1 MGWRYRKSVTLFPGV
16 RVNFGTKS
24 ASLSLGGKGFRT
36 TYSTTGRVTKSF
48 GIPGTGLSY
57 VTSTNRKKNS
67 SASPRSRT
75 NTIREAPATSYT
87 APTTLPPT
95 PEYTPVQEVDHRS
108 AAMSLIEGIY
118 ETADAAIDWR
128 KILVEDYDAD
138 IPHWDYLRAR
148 AERVLN
154 GDLETYFEII
164 SDMNPVDDLLRF
176 GSEFECGTEDPRM
189 LSVHFK
195 VNSSQ
200 VLRDIK
206 HLPKSEYNE
215 LLQDYVCGCAIRVA
229 RDLFALLP
237 FRRVVVDAENH
248 GKDILSVEFT
258 REKMTDVDY
267 ETIDASEFVTS
278 FTHRMDFTP
287 ERGFSEI
294 VSLDSL

>member
-1 MGWRYRKSVTLFPGV
+1 MGGRFRKSVTLLPGV
-16 RVNFGTKS
+16 RVNFGMKS

-75 NTIREAPATSYT
+75 NTIRETPATSYA

-95 PEYTPVQEVDHRS
+95 PDYTPVQEVDHRS

-118 ETADAAIDWR
+118 ENADAAIDWR
-128 KILVEDYDAD
+128 KILIEDYDAD
-138 IPHWDYLRAR
+138 IPHWDYLKAR

-154 GDLETYFEII
+154 GDLDTYFEII

-200 VLRDIK
+200 VLRDIE
-206 HLPKSEYNE
+206 HLPKTDYNE

-237 FRRVVVDAENH
+237 FRRIIIDAENS
-248 GKDILSVEFT
+248 GDDILSVEFT
-258 REKMTDVDY
+258 RDKMEGIDY
-267 ETIDASEFVTS
+267 SNVDASDFVCQFLYRMS
-278 FTHRMDFTP
+278 FTLQG
-287 ERGFSEI
+287 GFSKI
-294 VSLDSL
+294 VPLDA

>member
-1 MGWRYRKSVTLFPGV
+1 M
-16 RVNFGTKS
+16 NFGMKS

-75 NTIREAPATSYT
+75 NTIREVPATSYA

-200 VLRDIK
+200 VLRDIE
-206 HLPKSEYNE
+206 HLPKTDYNE

-237 FRRVVVDAENH
+237 FRRIIIDAENS
-248 GKDILSVEFT
+248 GDDILSVEFT
-258 REKMTDVDY
+258 RDKMEGIDY
-267 ETIDASEFVTS
+267 SNVDASDFVCQFLYRMS
-278 FTHRMDFTP
+278 FTLQG
-287 ERGFSEI
+287 GFSKI
-294 VSLDSL
+294 VPLDA

>member
-1 MGWRYRKSVTLFPGV
+1 MGWRFRKSVTLLPGV
-16 RVNFGTKS
+16 RVNFGMKS

-75 NTIREAPATSYT
+75 NTIRETPATSYA

-95 PEYTPVQEVDHRS
+95 PDYTPVQEVDHRS

-118 ETADAAIDWR
+118 ENADAAIDWR
-128 KILVEDYDAD
+128 KILIEDYDAD
-138 IPHWDYLRAR
+138 IPHWDYLKAR

-154 GDLETYFEII
+154 GDLDTYFEII

-200 VLRDIK
+200 VLRDIE
-206 HLPKSEYNE
+206 HLPKTDYNE

-237 FRRVVVDAENH
+237 FRRIIIDAENS
-248 GKDILSVEFT
+248 GDDILSVEFT
-258 REKMTDVDY
+258 RDKMEGIDY
-267 ETIDASEFVTS
+267 SNVDASDFVCQFLYRMS
-278 FTHRMDFTP
+278 FTLQG
-287 ERGFSEI
+287 GFSKI
-294 VSLDSL
+294 VPLDA